1 MAFARLVFLS
11 GLLIAAQAAADLPG
25 PPLPPSPM
33 QREWFD
39 HRDLPWDP
47 APPVPFWTSQ
57 PRARVSRPPVTVM
70 GYLPYW
76 NVGKPTLVL
85 HLDRL
90 HILAYFGASLAPDGT
105 IGDLHHWGGDTLAAL
120 LAEAHAAGVL
130 VVLCVTNFDADS
142 IGAFLSSPSARAA
155 AVSALVSL
163 VVSAG
168 GDGVNVDFEGL
179 PRANKADLVGF
190 VADLKQALDAALG
203 RSHVSLA
210 TPAVDWSGAWDY
222 DRLAETSDGLFIM
235 GYDYHW
241 PGGPPG
247 PVSPLAP
254 SATWGKYSLSWTID
268 DYIEWGGDPNRP
280 RFILGL
286 PLYGDDW
293 PTTGPGIPGT
303 ATGKAEARFYARCQT
318 EAALYGPHWDADSS
332 TPYYLYQD
340 NGWHQVW
347 CENRQSL
354 ALKYALIAARGLG
367 GVGFWALG
375 YEEDLDEVWD
385 ELDAAFPP
393 APTPPDGVAP
403 DATPDPGGES
413 PVESLDATSSGD
425 VPRWEITPDLATEDL
440 PPEADPRPT
449 ATEDLPP
456 EADPRPTAAKEL
468 PPEADPRPAAHC
480 ASGCRASAGLDRAPP
495 AAPLAFV
502 VFVLIVGLRRRGPV
516 STPQRTP
523 PPRSEG

>member
-1 MAFARLVFLS
+1 MPSSWTCLVSLIVVAAPAFAAS
-11 GLLIAAQAAADLPG
+11 PG
-25 PPLPPSPM
+25 PPQEVPPRPSPL
-33 QREWFD
+33 QREWFE

-47 APPVPFWTSQ
+47 VPPVPF
-57 PRARVSRPPVTVM
+57 RVAARSLDARPPVTVF

-90 HILAYFGASLAPDGT
+90 HVLAYFGASLAADGT
-105 IGDLHHWGGDTLAAL
+105 VGDLHHWGGDTLAAL

-190 VADLKQALDAALG
+190 IAELKQALDAALG

-222 DRLAETSDGLFIM
+222 DRLAEASDGLFIM

-241 PGGPPG
+241 RGGPPG

-254 SATWGKYSLSWTID
+254 SATWGKYSLSWTVD
-268 DYIEWGGDPNRP
+268 DYIEWGGDANRP

-286 PLYGDDW
+286 PLYGFDW

-332 TPYYLYQD
+332 TPYFLYQD

-385 ELDAAFPP
+385 ELDAAVPP
-393 APTPPDGVAP
+393 APPADEGAP
-403 DATPDPGGES
+403 DAAPDPGEDARGEV
-413 PVESLDATSSGD
+413 PDGLPADVLPADAGLPADQASGPD
-425 VPRWEITPDLATEDL
+425 VSDPA
-440 PPEADPRPT
+440 PEV
-449 ATEDLPP
+449 
-456 EADPRPTAAKEL
+456 
-468 PPEADPRPAAHC
+468 DPRPAAHS
-480 ASGCRASAGLDRAPP
+480 ASACRASAGLGRAPP
-495 AAPLAFV
+495 AVPLVFV
-502 VFVLIVGLRRRGPV
+502 VFLLIYGFRRRGPAFA
-516 STPQRTP
+516 PQRTP

>member
-1 MAFARLVFLS
+1 MAAGRLVCLS
-11 GLLIAAQAAADLPG
+11 GLLIAARAAADLPG
-25 PPLPPSPM
+25 SVSEPFSPPSPL
-33 QREWFD
+33 QREWFE

-47 APPVPFWTSQ
+47 APPVPFRVAPLSV
-57 PRARVSRPPVTVM
+57 VSRPPVTVF

-90 HILAYFGASLAPDGT
+90 HVLAYFAASLGSDGAV
-105 IGDLHHWGGDTLAAL
+105 GDLHHWGSDILAAL
-120 LAEAHAAGVL
+120 IAEAHAAGVL
-130 VVLCVTNFDADS
+130 VVLCVTNFDSDTIA
-142 IGAFLSSPSARAA
+142 AFLSSPSARAA
-155 AVSALVSL
+155 AISSLVSL

-179 PRANKADLVGF
+179 PRANKADLVAF
-190 VADLKQALDAALG
+190 IADLKQALDAALG

-222 DRLAETSDGLFIM
+222 DLLAEASDGLFIM

-241 PGGPPG
+241 RGGPPG

-254 SATWGKYSLSWTID
+254 SATWGKYSLSWTVD
-268 DYIEWGGDPNRP
+268 DYIEWGGDQNRP

-286 PLYGDDW
+286 PLYGFDW
-293 PTTGPGIPGT
+293 PTTGPDIPGT
-303 ATGKAEARFYARCQT
+303 ATAKAEARFYARCQA
-318 EAALYGPHWDADSS
+318 EAALYGSHWDEESS

-340 NGWHQVW
+340 NSWHQVW

-354 ALKYALIAARGLG
+354 ALKYALVAARGLG

-385 ELDAAFPP
+385 ELDAAFP
-393 APTPPDGVAP
+393 TPPPPDVGLAEAAP
-403 DATPDPGGES
+403 DSEGGSLVEATDAHPSEPEPATDEAPEPVSSDVTPDP
-413 PVESLDATSSGD
+413 TSGASG
-425 VPRWEITPDLATEDL
+425 
-440 PPEADPRPT
+440 
-449 ATEDLPP
+449 
-456 EADPRPTAAKEL
+456 
-468 PPEADPRPAAHC
+468 HC
-480 ASGCRASAGLDRAPP
+480 ATGCRTPACLDPVPP

-502 VFVLIVGLRRRGPV
+502 VSVLIYRFRRRGPV
-516 STPQRTP
+516 TAPERTP
-523 PPRSEG
+523 PRRHEG